1 MIEIS
6 NVVKSFHHKEVLN
19 IEQLTIHKGET
30 VAVMGMNGAGKSTL
44 IKLIS
49 GLFNQDQGWF
59 FRSNMDLVS
68 ANFSYKPFYHKT
80 QKTSNPT
87 ITDCLFF

>member
-1 MIEIS
+1 MIEIN
-6 NVVKSFHHKEVLN
+6 NVVKSFHYKEVLN

-49 GLFNQDQGWF
+49 GLFNQD
-59 FRSNMDLVS
+59 RKSVV
-68 ANFSYKPFYHKT
+68 
-80 QKTSNPT
+80 
-87 ITDCLFF
+87 

>member
-1 MIEIS
+1 MIEI
-6 NVVKSFHHKEVLN
+6 NKVVKSFHHKEVLN

-49 GLFNQDQGWF
+49 GLFNQD
-59 FRSNMDLVS
+59 
-68 ANFSYKPFYHKT
+68 
-80 QKTSNPT
+80 
-87 ITDCLFF
+87 

>member
-1 MIEIS
+1 MIEI
-6 NVVKSFHHKEVLN
+6 NKVVKSFHHKEVLN

-49 GLFNQDQGWF
+49 GLFNQDQWHD
-59 FRSNMDLVS
+59 FRRWSGKYRP
-68 ANFSYKPFYHKT
+68 SYPPKSQIRLRKRT
-80 QKTSNPT
+80 W
-87 ITDCLFF
+87 LL